1 MLQARGILAVA
12 DSPMFGRVLQCP
24 VVLRAGPDV
33 LDLLVSSRDS
43 ANRSRILSIRLAGVR
58 GPRPRLVWV
67 HPLLESTD
75 IDPDC
80 VGVMSGDLVQET
92 AGPVLVGNAYYL
104 TGGRLDSRLFTMPL
118 DRGDGVAGPPVGG
131 EVSWLWTEDDGIFRA
146 TPAVVTHGRVRT
158 LVYLR
163 PLEPSPP
170 DGRFPTQ
177 YQLFRAPLD
186 DELELTGEE
195 SPLLSGAVLGSWAKP
210 AQDPENP
217 RNLWLSHRGVI
228 ANRDGYQLGRATL
241 EPGGTVSSLTLFGN
255 GGLGET
261 PPGLGMLCYP
271 EPLPGGSLIACSGEF
286 GSAGL
291 VAIADSLA
299 EE

>member
-24 VVLRAGPDV
+24 VALRAGPDY

-43 ANRSRILSIRLAGVR
+43 ANRSRILSIRLAGVG

-80 VGVMSGDLVQET
+80 VGVMSGDLVQEA

-104 TGGRLDSRLFTMPL
+104 TGGRLDSRVFTAPIKF
-118 DRGDGVAGPPVGG
+118 RGEADGPRIGG
-131 EVSWLWTEDDGIFRA
+131 EVSWLWPEDDGIFRA
-146 TPAVVTHGRVRT
+146 TPAIVTQGRERT

-177 YQLFRAPLD
+177 YQLFRTPLD
-186 DELELTGEE
+186 YELELTGEE
-195 SPLLSGAVLGSWAKP
+195 RPLLSGAVLGSWAKP
-210 AQDPENP
+210 AQDPDNP

-228 ANRDGYQLGRATL
+228 PNRDGYRLGRATL
-241 EPGGTVSSLTLFGN
+241 EPEGAISSLTLVGN
-255 GGLGET
+255 GGLGEA

-271 EPLPGGSLIACSGEF
+271 EPLPGGGVIACSGEF

-291 VAIADSLA
+291 VVIANSLT